1 MKTMLLM
8 DSHADLCSEGR
19 FQKKVETRKRIVA
32 TMTVLNKRGCMEVLV
47 PQMWIYGWDNNFR
60 SLRQQVKDADAL
72 LHYFE
77 DLVSCFLA
85 GPKNLISL
93 VINVN

>member
-1 MKTMLLM
+1 
-8 DSHADLCSEGR
+8 
-19 FQKKVETRKRIVA
+19 
-32 TMTVLNKRGCMEVLV
+32 MEDFV

-77 DLVSCFLA
+77 DLVSCFWRVLR
-85 GPKNLISL
+85 I
-93 VINVN
+93 